1 MSRTRFFGAHRTEKA
16 ERVAGLILTKNSGA
30 PEEIR
35 TPDPQIRSLV
45 LYPAE
50 LRALLC
56 QARTGKRGRGGRGIA
71 KGSLRRW
78 QGFGSG
84 PRTEAG
90 GERPIRSLGDGM
102 LGRHRLR
109 RSNAVRSPH
118 ESLFFYLRL
127 KGTKLPIQSSFLAN

>member
-71 KGSLRRW
+71 KASVRRW
-78 QGFGSG
+78 QGFGSAG
-84 PRTEAG
+84 VRFDAGAGSAAPRNAWRDAG
-90 GERPIRSLGDGM
+90 APRC
-102 LGRHRLR
+102 
-109 RSNAVRSPH
+109 
-118 ESLFFYLRL
+118 ESLPQAVF
-127 KGTKLPIQSSFLAN
+127 A